1 MTSRQSELFRAAL
14 IDALEDQAAERLEQ
28 KKIDAENAKI
38 EAEGRIYFRTIQ
50 WVTLIC
56 VVTAGAAF
64 VVTMIELMLQ

>member
-1 MTSRQSELFRAAL
+1 MTSRVSELLRTAM
-14 IDALEDQAAERLEQ
+14 IHALEDEAERRLEE

-38 EAEGRIYFRTIQ
+38 EAEGRFYFRTIQ
-50 WVTLIC
+50 WVMLIC